1 MADNTEAIKNEAG
14 NGEQKKPLE
23 PLPQTATKQYTW
35 TGADGTKINYTATAE
50 MIPVRANDG
59 QLIGHMF
66 MFSQVSDQEDK
77 SDRPVTFCWNGGPV
91 APRTWST
98 SVAWAPSAS
107 SRWHGA
113 PEGRR

>member
-59 QLIGHMF
+59 QL
-66 MFSQVSDQEDK
+66 SATCSC
-77 SDRPVTFCWNGGPV
+77 S
-91 APRTWST
+91 PRFPIRKT
-98 SVAWAPSAS
+98 SRIV
-107 SRWHGA
+107 R
-113 PEGRR
+113 

>member
-66 MFSQVSDQEDK
+66 MFSQVSDQED
-77 SDRPVTFCWNGGPV
+77 
-91 APRTWST
+91 
-98 SVAWAPSAS
+98 SAS
-107 SRWHGA
+107 RPMAW
-113 PEGRR
+113 RT